1 MTSSSFTLLHATK
14 NRHVKKVIMFL
25 RVSNF
30 AMLLDFIIQITIFYH
45 ICQVEN
51 IHMKIEIWWIGKT
64 FQDFTKKGYDEFL
77 KRIQKF
83 TSVELVEIADIKGQ
97 TNPKSIKNLEAEKI
111 LSKLKSDDFLILL
124 DEKGKQ
130 FSSVEFAD
138 FIQQKD
144 NQSVK
149 KIIFL
154 IGGAYGFDDK
164 IYERANAQLSLSKMT
179 YSHQLIRLI
188 FMEQLYR
195 AYTIIHG
202 FPYHND

>member
-1 MTSSSFTLLHATK
+1 M
-14 NRHVKKVIMFL
+14 
-25 RVSNF
+25 
-30 AMLLDFIIQITIFYH
+30 
-45 ICQVEN
+45 
-51 IHMKIEIWWIGKT
+51 
-64 FQDFTKKGYDEFL
+64 
-77 KRIQKF
+77 
-83 TSVELVEIADIKGQ
+83 
-97 TNPKSIKNLEAEKI
+97 
-111 LSKLKSDDFLILL
+111 L

-144 NQSVK
+144 NQAIK

-202 FPYHND
+202 FPYHNE

>member
-1 MTSSSFTLLHATK
+1 
-14 NRHVKKVIMFL
+14 
-25 RVSNF
+25 
-30 AMLLDFIIQITIFYH
+30 
-45 ICQVEN
+45 
-51 IHMKIEIWWIGKT
+51 MKLEIWWIGKT
-64 FQDFTKKGYDEFL
+64 FQDFTHKGYLEYI

-83 TSVELVEIADIKGQ
+83 TDIEILEIADIKGQ
-97 TNPKSIKNLEAEKI
+97 SNPKSIKNLEAEKI
-111 LSKLKSDDFLILL
+111 LSKLKSDVFLILL

-144 NQSVK
+144 NQAIK

-202 FPYHND
+202 FPYHNE

>member
-1 MTSSSFTLLHATK
+1 
-14 NRHVKKVIMFL
+14 
-25 RVSNF
+25 
-30 AMLLDFIIQITIFYH
+30 
-45 ICQVEN
+45 
-51 IHMKIEIWWIGKT
+51 MKLEIWWIGKT
-64 FQDFTKKGYDEFL
+64 FQDFTHKGNLEYI

-83 TSVELVEIADIKGQ
+83 TDIEILEIADIKGQ
-97 TNPKSIKNLEAEKI
+97 SNPKSIKNLEAEKI
-111 LSKLKSDDFLILL
+111 LSKLKSDVFLILL

-144 NQSVK
+144 NQAIK

-202 FPYHND
+202 FPYHNE